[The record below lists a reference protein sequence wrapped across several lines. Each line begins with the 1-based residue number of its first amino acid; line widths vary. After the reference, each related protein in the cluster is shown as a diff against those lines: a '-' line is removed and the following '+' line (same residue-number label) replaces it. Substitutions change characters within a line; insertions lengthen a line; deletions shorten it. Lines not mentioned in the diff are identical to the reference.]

1 MTDKEALPYRPCVGI
16 MLLNREGRAFVGR
29 RADRASAT
37 LRASANGGRC
47 RKAASTKAR
56 SQRTPHAASC
66 SRRRACAAPA
76 SSRAPRTGSLY
87 DLPQELI
94 GVAWE
99 GRYRGQKQMWFAARF
114 EGPESE
120 INLSPREGHEPE
132 FDAWQW
138 VRVEELPSLIVPFKR
153 AVYERVVEE
162 FAPLLKG

>member
-1 MTDKEALPYRPCVGI
+1 

-29 RADRASAT
+29 RSEGANAPEGEGNWWQMPQGGLDEGEEPEEAARRELFEETGVRSISFIARAKDW
-37 LRASANGGRC
+37 LR
-47 RKAASTKAR
+47 
-56 SQRTPHAASC
+56 
-66 SRRRACAAPA
+66 
-76 SSRAPRTGSLY
+76 Y

-99 GRYRGQKQMWFAARF
+99 GRFRGQKQMWFAARF
-114 EGPESE
+114 EGPETE
-120 INLSPREGHEPE
+120 IDLAPRHGHEPE

-162 FAPLLKG
+162 FAPLLKR

>member
-1 MTDKEALPYRPCVGI
+1 

-29 RADRASAT
+29 RSEGANAPEGEGNWWQMPQGGLDEGEEPEEAARRELFEETGVRSISFIARAKDW
-37 LRASANGGRC
+37 LR
-47 RKAASTKAR
+47 
-56 SQRTPHAASC
+56 
-66 SRRRACAAPA
+66 
-76 SSRAPRTGSLY
+76 Y

-99 GRYRGQKQMWFAARF
+99 GRFRGQKQMWFAARF

-120 INLSPREGHEPE
+120 IDLAPRHGHEPE

-138 VRVEELPSLIVPFKR
+138 VRVEELPLLIVPFKR

-162 FAPLLKG
+162 FAPLLKR

>member
-16 MLLNREGRAFVGR
+16 MLLDREGRAFVGR
-29 RADRASAT
+29 RADREGDPEGVGQWWQMPQGGIDEGEAPQDTARRELFEETGVRSAIIIA
-37 LRASANGGRC
+37 RA
-47 RKAASTKAR
+47 KDWL
-56 SQRTPHAASC
+56 
-66 SRRRACAAPA
+66 
-76 SSRAPRTGSLY
+76 LY

-114 EGPESE
+114 EGPDSE

-138 VRVEELPSLIVPFKR
+138 VRVEQLPALIVPFKR

-162 FAPLLKG
+162 FAPLIKG

>member
-1 MTDKEALPYRPCVGI
+1 

-29 RADRASAT
+29 RSEGANAPEGEGNWWQMPQGGLDEGEEPEEAARRELFEETGVRSISFIARAKDW
-37 LRASANGGRC
+37 LR
-47 RKAASTKAR
+47 
-56 SQRTPHAASC
+56 
-66 SRRRACAAPA
+66 
-76 SSRAPRTGSLY
+76 Y

-99 GRYRGQKQMWFAARF
+99 GRFRGQKQMWFAARF

-120 INLSPREGHEPE
+120 IDLAPRHGHEPE

-162 FAPLLKG
+162 FAPLLKR